1 MNLSPH
7 NHKELSKRFFSGA
20 SRDLGKERS
29 VENKEFYFDA
39 LNMRPSPVSG
49 NYGDMQKIGGQLLDF
64 QYALSSSYFCLT
76 SFFVDTKIVC
86 LWVDENGNLEPVITI
101 DNYIVLRSDELPFE
115 LGSHL
120 QYDSDAFQGG
130 GFFTLT
136 NYDTPPLLFDVQDMI
151 DSLGTAKYFTDFR
164 RVNYEINLSSP
175 SDHPVFVELVELSGT
190 SGVKLG
196 QHEYYLRY
204 VSDAG
209 DKTLLS
215 YPSPLI
221 PVPNYYVESDPYY
234 LPNYIY
240 PYLKTRGS
248 DASELNSS
256 YGVKIKFRVN
266 NLFNYDY
273 IEVLRASYSNGEAI
287 GYTPTIYSIKKI
299 AIEKGELSVKE
310 FIDSEGTSDIP
321 TALSSV
327 ESQTYLSAIKRAFT
341 LRFYNRRLVLGN
353 VEYDVFNPD
362 DLEFKQHAIG
372 GAILLPRTELL
383 TNPPSS
389 AFIDNSSFSKTVG
402 FKSAYNCAY
411 KKTYMHSEKYG
422 FGVLGILGMSQKT
435 FVKPITGFESYE
447 MPQRRTAMSVASQL
461 SSDSP
466 VEAADVDN
474 VISQTF
480 ETFDLEESTFRDTT
494 YDNGYVNIIN
504 SGTAA
509 NYSPRHPI
517 SVDDTRNQHYIRNV
531 TAVRYADTDVSQSY
545 YDPYGYG
552 ERYHSLGMSFAGLQ
566 SYPDDLKAFAL
577 VRTKKAGRVICQ
589 GLATYSFDN
598 LPFTS
603 ISKKRDE
610 VIFYS
615 PDIFNGVVSPAILSN
630 IANNPS
636 SYKILIQSPVGF
648 FMDNYNSIYDGV
660 SCYKNDMILGC
671 NVYAEFASRRI
682 NLGEAATAIGVNNG
696 TDGFTAFGKWR
707 NAAHGAG
714 DSIFGD
720 GENGA
725 YEIQISEFEEVVDTE
740 AEGVSY
746 FRIKLSEN
754 IYKTTSPAGA
764 HFNQNSDF
772 FEPFYII
779 SIIDESKEVQ
789 DSNVVEYLPTEHYQK
804 IESLIG
810 RSNGEAIQAF
820 ELVDERPD
828 DVCVIP
834 LSTQNKFIEV
844 EYQGVRGLYI
854 NVTEKSALEIADI
867 DADIAN
873 ETDLFCGEFL
883 SGKFKTYYEDGV
895 YYVSF
900 DSDCTTPSE
909 GALLYVLYD
918 NRFPITFFGG
928 DSYTGNCF
936 FPRIHR
942 ETHNSDEL
950 DTNNEVSFLSGF
962 PYYVFDLNPD
972 IIITRTTDPID
983 TQSGAGNT
991 DLFIGWVRQMI
1002 CSFICTS
1009 YSNIP
1014 MAYNEHFPLVNYIP
1028 RPSEWIETQEPSEQN
1043 IYLEYEEDFPN
1054 EKARWGFGGFRIPQ
1068 TFINLDYSKESVTNK
1083 FFSVPRVGFEIESHF
1098 YNRRA
1103 WSLSKPNNTAN
1114 TPSWRTFVFT
1124 NIFDGKDQYGQDKK
1138 LFSQKISNQG
1148 NGLENLI
1155 VFTEKTAFELV
1166 TERIYISSADGNTL
1180 QTVGATGLIPLI
1192 VEERNL
1198 FIAGMPNYLW
1208 RFADEVDNALYYC
1221 DYISFYRFAEKHED
1235 IGNLYKSKLF
1245 NILSSLPTEYSSDLF
1260 IAKYVDT
1267 KNKEYGFS
1275 VSYNGYQ
1282 NIKEIDGTV
1291 NAQYGSIQGC
1301 ISGATN
1307 TSNELVF
1314 FDVPLQGTY
1323 TYCMSNVGDG
1333 DVAVY
1338 ANLGGLFVVL
1348 LFTVEAGKTV
1358 TYTITDSVVT
1368 YAVSDGLGTCTKCKL
1383 INLSNFCVF
1392 SQRQEVFNWI
1402 GEYNYSFDYF
1412 CSNDGIIYGFKDGKR
1427 YILDSEE
1434 GDAIECYIQVLF
1446 APKDYKF
1453 EEFVRFNVSSNKK
1466 PDFVYFQDTNEVLTG
1481 TVLNANI
1488 RPYGSGFEQY
1498 IPLNTVTG
1506 GRHQNKSLIMK
1517 TSYNATTEEVVIRS
1531 NTIQYRKID

>member
-7 NHKELSKRFFSGA
+7 NHKKLSKRFFSGA

-39 LNMRPSPVSG
+39 LNMRPSPISG

-64 QYALSSSYFCLT
+64 QYALASSYFCLT
-76 SFFVDTKIVC
+76 SFFVDTKVIC
-86 LWVDENGNLEPVITI
+86 LWVDENGNLEPVITV

-136 NYDTPPLLFDVQDMI
+136 NFDTPPLLFDVQDMI
-151 DSLGTAKYFTDFR
+151 DSLGTGKYFTDFR

-175 SDHPVFVELVELSGT
+175 ADHPVFVELVELSGT

-204 VSDAG
+204 TSEAG

-221 PVPNYYVESDPYY
+221 PIPNYYVESDQYY
-234 LPNYIY
+234 LPNFIY
-240 PYLKTRGS
+240 PYLKTRGAG
-248 DASELNSS
+248 ASELNSQ

-273 IEVLRASYSNGEAI
+273 IEILKASYSNGEAI
-287 GYTPTIYSIKKI
+287 GFTPIIYSIKKI
-299 AIEKGELSVKE
+299 AIEKGELSVRE
-310 FIDSEGTSDIP
+310 FIDSEGTSDTP

-327 ESQTYLSAIKRAFT
+327 ESQIYLSAIKRAFT
-341 LRFYNRRLVLGN
+341 LRFYNRRLVLAN
-353 VEYDVFNPD
+353 VEYDVFDPD
-362 DLEFKQHAIG
+362 EIEFKQHEIG

-389 AFIDNSSFSKTVG
+389 AFIDNSLFSKTVG
-402 FKSAYNCAY
+402 FKSPYNCAY
-411 KKTYMHSEKYG
+411 KKTYMNSEKYG

-435 FVKPITGFESYE
+435 FVKPITGFNSYE

-461 SSDSP
+461 SSDSQ
-466 VEAADVDN
+466 VVAADVDN
-474 VISQTF
+474 TISDTF
-480 ETFDLEESTFRDTT
+480 EVFDLTESTFRDTT
-494 YDNGYVNIIN
+494 YDNGYVNIIE

-517 SVDDTRNQHYIRNV
+517 SVSDLRNQHYIRNV

-589 GLATYSFDN
+589 GLATYSFVGA
-598 LPFTS
+598 T
-603 ISKKRDE
+603 KARDE

-615 PDIFNGVVSPAILSN
+615 PDIENGVVSPAILSN
-630 IANNPS
+630 IANNPT

-648 FMDNYNSIYDGV
+648 FMDVYNCRKAVPFNFKADA
-660 SCYKNDMILGC
+660 ILGC
-671 NVYAEFASRRI
+671 NVYAELDGRRI
-682 NLGEAATAIGVNNG
+682 NLGEAATVIGVNDGTNG
-696 TDGFTAFGKWR
+696 YTAFGKWR
-707 NAAHGAG
+707 NSAHGAG
-714 DSIFGD
+714 DSVFGD
-720 GENGA
+720 GENGEYA
-725 YEIQISEFEEVVDTE
+725 IQITEFEEVVDTE
-740 AEGVSY
+740 AEGVSH

-754 IYKTTSPAGA
+754 LYKEANATGA
-764 HFNQNSDF
+764 EFNQNADWC
-772 FEPFYII
+772 EPFYII
-779 SIIDESKEVQ
+779 SIIDESKEVP
-789 DSNVVEYLPTEHYQK
+789 DSNVAEYLPTEHYQK

-810 RSNGEAIQAF
+810 RSSGETVQSF

-828 DVCVIP
+828 DVMPIP
-834 LSTQNKFIEV
+834 LSTQNKFLTVEV
-844 EYQGVRGLYI
+844 NGDRVLYI
-854 NVTEKSALEIADI
+854 NISEKSALEIADI
-867 DADIAN
+867 DADIAD

-883 SGKFKTYYEDGV
+883 SGKFKTYYDNGI
-895 YYVSF
+895 YYISF
-900 DSDCTTPSE
+900 DADCTTPAE
-909 GALLYVLYD
+909 GALLYILYD
-918 NRFPITFFGG
+918 NRFPIHFFGG

-942 ETHNSDEL
+942 RTHNLDDSDI
-950 DTNNEVSFLSGF
+950 DNEVQFSTGM
-962 PYYVFDLNPD
+962 PYYTFDMNPD
-972 IIITRTTDPID
+972 IIQPLVSDPIL
-983 TQSGAGNT
+983 TQSGVNNT
-991 DLFIGWVRQMI
+991 ELRFDFVRQLL

-1014 MAYNEHFPLVNYIP
+1014 MAYTEHFPLVNYIQ
-1028 RPSEWIETQEPSEQN
+1028 RPGEWDNTKEPSEQN
-1043 IYLEYEEDFPN
+1043 IYFEYEGDFPD
-1054 EKARWGFGGFRIPQ
+1054 EKTRWRYGGFRIPQ
-1068 TFINLDYSKESVTNK
+1068 TFINLDYSKESITNK
-1083 FFSVPRVGFEIESHF
+1083 YFSIPKVGFEIESHF

-1103 WSLSKPNNTAN
+1103 WSLSKPNNSSK

-1166 TERIYISSADGNTL
+1166 TERVYISSANGDTL

-1198 FIAGMPNYLW
+1198 FVAGMPNYLW

-1221 DYISFYRFAEKHED
+1221 DYVSFYRFAEKHED

-1245 NILSSLPTEYSSDLF
+1245 NILSSLPAEYSSDLF
-1260 IAKYVDT
+1260 IAKYVDS

-1275 VSYNGYQ
+1275 VSYSGYQ

-1301 ISGATN
+1301 ISGSTN

-1314 FDVPLQGTY
+1314 FDVPLEGTY
-1323 TYCMSNVGDG
+1323 TYCMSNIGDG
-1333 DVAVY
+1333 DVSVY

-1348 LFTVEAGKTV
+1348 MFTIEAGKSV
-1358 TYTITDSVVT
+1358 TYTIADSIVSYT
-1368 YAVSDGLGTCTKCKL
+1368 VSDGLGTCTKCKL

-1434 GDAIECYIQVLF
+1434 GDAIDCYIQVLF
-1446 APKDYKF
+1446 APQDSKF

-1466 PDFVYFQDTNEVLTG
+1466 PDFVYFQDTKEVLTG
-1481 TVLNANI
+1481 TVINANI

-1498 IPLNTVTG
+1498 IPLSTVTV
-1506 GRHQNKSLIMK
+1506 GRHQTKSLIMK
-1517 TSYNATTEEVVIRS
+1517 TSYNPTTEEVVVRS
-1531 NTIQYRKID
+1531 NTIQYRKIN